1 MNIIKKCFTLLLLLG
16 LFVNTFGG
24 AMKTN
29 AQTKEFDLLIA
40 GGRIIDGTGNPWFYG
55 DVAIKNGRI
64 VEIGRIKPERAERV
78 IDARGKV
85 VAPGFIDVHGHLE
98 GGIEKMPLAENY
110 LQMGVTSVITGNCGS
125 SEVPLGAW
133 LAGLEKQGISINV
146 GSLVGHN
153 DVRRKAMN
161 GDFDRPPTPEELNK
175 MRELVAQAMK
185 DGAVGFSTGLEYVPG
200 IYAKTDE
207 IVALAKESAKYGG
220 IYTTHMRD
228 EGIAVEQAIKESLK
242 VGELAS
248 CPVEIS
254 HFKISAKNRWGASD
268 QTIKL
273 VEDAR
278 KNGQQVTVDQYLY
291 TAGATTIDIIFPAW
305 LFDGGAA
312 KVKERLTDPQTR
324 ARVKKD
330 MLERAAGQG
339 FEDLSFVQISSYA
352 PDSSFNGKRLNEIA
366 ALVKKDASA
375 EAQADLAI
383 EIKLKGG
390 AGVVVHKMSDAD
402 VERIFRQPF
411 TMVAADADVAELNTE
426 SSPHPRVFG
435 NNARVLALY
444 TREKKLVGLEEAIR
458 KMTTLPAQTFGLWER
473 GILRPG
479 TAADIVVFD
488 SETVQDRATFQN
500 PKQYPVGF
508 DYVIVNGRI
517 TIEKGKHT
525 GAKAGQILR
534 GKGAGLNRAQSIF
547 FGQPLMPKFDL
558 FARSTT

>member
-1 MNIIKKCFTLLLLLG
+1 MNSIKKGFALLLLFG
-16 LFVNTFGG
+16 LFLNVFGN
-24 AMKTN
+24 AMKTETQ
-29 AQTKEFDLLIA
+29 AKEFDLLIA
-40 GGRIIDGTGNPWFYG
+40 GGRIVDGTGNPWFYG
-55 DVAIKNGRI
+55 DVAIKDGRI
-64 VEIGRIKPERAERV
+64 VEIGRIKPERASRV

-85 VAPGFIDVHGHLE
+85 VSPGFIDVHGHLE

-110 LQMGVTSVITGNCGS
+110 LQMGVTSVITGNCGTS
-125 SEVPLGAW
+125 AIPLGAW
-133 LAGLEKQGISINV
+133 FAGLEKQGISINV

-153 DVRRKAMN
+153 SIRHEGMN
-161 GDFDRPPTPEELNK
+161 GDFDRPPTVEELQK
-175 MRELVAQAMK
+175 MRELVAQSMR

-207 IVALAKESAKYGG
+207 IVALAKVSAASGG

-228 EGIAVEQAIKESLK
+228 EGIAVEQAIKESLE
-242 VGELAS
+242 VGEQAS

-254 HFKISAKNRWGASD
+254 HFKISAKNRWGASEK
-268 QTIKL
+268 TIKL

-278 KNGQQVTVDQYLY
+278 KRGQQVTVDQYLY
-291 TAGATTIDIIFPAW
+291 TAGATTLDIIFPAW

-312 KVKERLTDPQTR
+312 KVKERLTNPETR

-330 MLERAAGQG
+330 ILERAAGQG

-352 PDSSFNGKRLNEIA
+352 PDASFNGKRLDEIA
-366 ALVKKDASA
+366 ALVKKDSSA
-375 EAQADLAI
+375 EAQAELAI

-402 VERIFRQPF
+402 VDRIFRQPF
-411 TMVAADADVAELNTE
+411 TMVAADADVAELVGE

-444 TREKKLVGLEEAIR
+444 TREKKLVSLEEAVR
-458 KMTTLPAQTFGLWER
+458 KMTTLPAQTFGLWDR

-488 SETVQDRATFQN
+488 PDTVQDKATFQN
-500 PKQYPVGF
+500 PKQFPTGF
-508 DYVIVNGRI
+508 DYVIVNGQI

-534 GKGAGLNRAQSIF
+534 GKGFSLKPSQTALFN
-547 FGQPLMPKFDL
+547 QPLLPKLDL
-558 FARSTT
+558 FAGST

>member
-1 MNIIKKCFTLLLLLG
+1 MNIIKKCFTLLLLSG
-16 LFVNTFGG
+16 LFLNINT
-24 AMKTN
+24 MKAD

-64 VEIGRIKPERAERV
+64 VEIGRIDGKRASRV

-110 LQMGVTSVITGNCGS
+110 LQMGVTSVITGNCGF
-125 SEVPLGAW
+125 SESPLKEW
-133 LAGLEKQGISINV
+133 FAGLEKKGISINV
-146 GSLVGHN
+146 GSLAGHN
-153 DVRRKAMN
+153 VIRRQGMN
-161 GDFDRPPTPEELNK
+161 GDFDRPPTVKELQK
-175 MRELVAQAMK
+175 MRDLTAQAMR
-185 DGAVGFSTGLEYVPG
+185 DGAFGFSTGLEYVPG

-207 IVALAKESAKYGG
+207 IVALAKESAGLGG

-268 QTIKL
+268 TTIKL
-273 VEDAR
+273 IEEAR
-278 KNGQQVTVDQYLY
+278 RNGQQVTVDQYLY
-291 TAGATTIDIIFPAW
+291 TAGATGIDYIFPAW
-305 LFDGGAA
+305 LFDGGAE
-312 KVKERLTDPQTR
+312 KVKERLNDPETR
-324 ARVKKD
+324 TRVKKEI
-330 MLERAAGQG
+330 LEKVAGQG
-339 FEDLSFVQISSYA
+339 FDDLSFVQISSYA
-352 PDSSFNGKRLNEIA
+352 PNPAFNGKRLNEIA
-366 ALVKKDASA
+366 EMVKKDASA
-375 EAQADLAI
+375 EAQAELAV
-383 EIKLKGG
+383 EIKLNGG
-390 AGVVVHKMSDAD
+390 AGVVVHKMSESD

-411 TMVAADADVAELNTE
+411 TMVAADADVIELVGE

-444 TREKKLVGLEEAIR
+444 TRDKKLVGLEEAIR
-458 KMTTLPAQTFGLWER
+458 KMTSLPAQTFGLWDR

-479 TAADIVVFD
+479 MAADIVVFD
-488 SETVQDRATFQN
+488 FATVADKATFEK

-517 TIEKGKHT
+517 TVEKGKHNGT
-525 GAKAGQILR
+525 KAGQILR
-534 GKGAGLNRAQSIF
+534 GRGI
-547 FGQPLMPKFDL
+547 
-558 FARSTT
+558 